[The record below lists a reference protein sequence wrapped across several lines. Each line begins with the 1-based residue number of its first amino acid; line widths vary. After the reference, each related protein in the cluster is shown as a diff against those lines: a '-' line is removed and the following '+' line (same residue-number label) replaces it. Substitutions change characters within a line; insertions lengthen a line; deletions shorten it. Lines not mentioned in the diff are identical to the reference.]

1 MARKI
6 AVSVG
11 ALSLAA
17 SALLTGVVGAAI
29 PITLATSYNGLASR
43 T

>member
-1 MARKI
+1 MAWKI
-6 AVSVG
+6 AMSVG
-11 ALSLAA
+11 ALAMAA
-17 SALLTGVVGAAI
+17 SALPAGVIGAAI